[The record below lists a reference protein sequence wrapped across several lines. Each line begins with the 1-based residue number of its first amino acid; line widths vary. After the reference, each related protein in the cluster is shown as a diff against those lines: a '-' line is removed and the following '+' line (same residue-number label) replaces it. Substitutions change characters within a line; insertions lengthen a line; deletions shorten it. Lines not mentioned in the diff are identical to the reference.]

1 MQYVFKVLSR
11 LRVLT
16 LQCTAICLTRL
27 ARLESEITLVSL
39 WPRISVA
46 VMVGAVC
53 VLSSIKTESTY
64 ITMYS
69 YLPD

>member
-46 VMVGAVC
+46 VVVRAVC
-53 VLSSIKTESTY
+53 V
-64 ITMYS
+64 
-69 YLPD
+69 